1 MRQDGVG
8 GGKSERETPPVCII
22 DLDLSATTCS
32 PPPASK
38 QSRLAA
44 TPPPT
49 QPGITS
55 PCPLYTQPSPLGD
68 RWPPLPRPLPSPNSS
83 TPGGQT
89 WAQIIGDATIAC
101 LRQSAPR
108 RPARLLAGR
117 FWWVQTSPSPCLRF
131 SPLRQMMNANGINKC
146 S

>member
-1 MRQDGVG
+1 MRQDDVGRG

-68 RWPPLPRPLPSPNSS
+68 RWPPLPLPRPLPSPNSS

-108 RPARLLAGR
+108 RPARLSVGSSRDASAGCKQAPPPASG
-117 FWWVQTSPSPCLRF
+117 F
-131 SPLRQMMNANGINKC
+131 PLYAK
-146 S
+146 